1 MRKLEDAPGII
12 STDTIDQKHR
22 GALRHGQRVG
32 LQPVELGGVQDDRW
46 IVTGGL
52 KPGDRIVI
60 EGLQHA
66 RPGETVQIDDTPL
79 PLAQTSGQ

>member
-1 MRKLEDAPGII
+1 
-12 STDTIDQKHR
+12 
-22 GALRHGQRVG
+22 
-32 LQPVELGGVQDDRW
+32 VELGAVQGDRW

-79 PLAQTSGQ
+79 PLAQVSGQ

>member
-1 MRKLEDAPGII
+1 MLTVDEQMRVAEQTVQL
-12 STDTIDQKHR
+12 
-22 GALRHGQRVG
+22 GA
-32 LQPVELGGVQDDRW
+32 VQNNRW

-66 RPGETVQIDDTPL
+66 RPGDKVQIDDTPL